1 MSEQSAK
8 PYLVRAICEWCADNG
23 LTPYLAVQGEAQT
36 RVPAAF
42 VKNGEIVLNV
52 SATATRKLT
61 IDNQWIQFTA
71 RFNGSSQEVAV
82 PIGAVIGIFAKETGY
97 GFSFTAP
104 DDPVAALASSTAPR
118 EGDMSP
124 RIGETAA
131 QASVASAGR
140 QVALCA
146 RTARRSDCQA
156 RAGSEDRGE
165 RALQFP
171 HAGIAQLV
179 EQRFCKPL
187 VVGSIPTAGTSLC
200 HRIPATAAT
209 ATSKTSRGTGGAG
222 AIATSPEHLC
232 AAGRCHRTLPST
244 PRPATRH
251 RSRAYEC
258 RICEASRS
266 DARQSVLS
274 GNNPGIQRDASAAG
288 KARRSGARVLSDVST
303 PCSRSPETTRR
314 A

>member
-23 LTPYLAVQGEAQT
+23 LTPYLAVRVNPQT

-118 EGDMSP
+118 DDDMAP
-124 RIGETAA
+124 RIGE
-131 QASVASAGR
+131 SPRKRPSHL
-140 QVALCA
+140 QV
-146 RTARRSDCQA
+146 
-156 RAGSEDRGE
+156 
-165 RALQFP
+165 
-171 HAGIAQLV
+171 V
-179 EQRFCKPL
+179 K
-187 VVGSIPTAGTSLC
+187 
-200 HRIPATAAT
+200 
-209 ATSKTSRGTGGAG
+209 
-222 AIATSPEHLC
+222 
-232 AAGRCHRTLPST
+232 
-244 PRPATRH
+244 
-251 RSRAYEC
+251 
-258 RICEASRS
+258 
-266 DARQSVLS
+266 
-274 GNNPGIQRDASAAG
+274 
-288 KARRSGARVLSDVST
+288 
-303 PCSRSPETTRR
+303 
-314 A
+314 